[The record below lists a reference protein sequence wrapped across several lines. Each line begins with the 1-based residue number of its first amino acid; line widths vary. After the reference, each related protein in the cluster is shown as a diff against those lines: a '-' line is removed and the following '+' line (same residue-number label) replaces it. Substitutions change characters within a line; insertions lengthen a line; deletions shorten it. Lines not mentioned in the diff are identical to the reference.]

1 MTPLECARF
10 ALCLLESTICISLRD
25 SVGVWLAA
33 ALSTVLCLGRPRVR
47 VLRQKRNLVLNMA
60 IGCSIFLFAA
70 PQYTQ
75 GYLMQAHPSWW
86 WHPFAHLWGWRAVE
100 CAELQPALR
109 GLCAAKGG
117 AMCLSDGAW
126 DLLSGGALRANPN
139 PNPNPNPHP
148 KARSRPSGARTCATW
163 SAASRSPRARRS
175 WWPPTLPLTLT
186 LRPPRSSRANPT
198 PTPTP

>member
-10 ALCLLESTICISLRD
+10 ALSLLESTICISLRD
-25 SVGVWLAA
+25 SVGVWLAV

-47 VLRQKRNLVLNMA
+47 ALRQNRSLVFKMA

-75 GYLMQAHPSWW
+75 GYLMQARPSWW

-100 CAELQPALR
+100 CMELQPALR
-109 GLCAAKGG
+109 GLCATKGG

-126 DLLSGGALRANPN
+126 DLLSGGALRADPNRNPNRNPYPNPN
-139 PNPNPNPHP
+139 PNPNPNP
-148 KARSRPSGARTCATW
+148 KARSHPSGARTCSTW
-163 SAASRSPRARRS
+163 SGASRWPRAAV
-175 WWPPTLPLTLT
+175 
-186 LRPPRSSRANPT
+186 RPV
-198 PTPTP
+198 